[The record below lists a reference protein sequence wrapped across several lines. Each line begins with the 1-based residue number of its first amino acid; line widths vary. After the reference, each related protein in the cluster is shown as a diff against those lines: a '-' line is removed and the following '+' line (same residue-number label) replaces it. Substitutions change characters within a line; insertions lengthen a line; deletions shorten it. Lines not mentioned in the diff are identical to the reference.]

1 MRVMEFEKGY
11 QILSESGYETTVEFT
26 KVFFGIKQIWFRDL
40 NGFLT
45 WNTSDRLKLLSKGK
59 APEVKVYKETEV
71 IQRMLDGHIVKLKSE
86 DNTAGLLRK
95 YENGLILVRSM
106 KPFDKWE
113 ECQRPLAFYLNNE
126 FVDYEEPL
134 DYEPE

>member
-1 MRVMEFEKGY
+1 MEFEKGY
-11 QILSESGYETTVEFT
+11 KILSESGYETTVEFT

-59 APEVKVYKETEV
+59 APEVKVYKEMEV
-71 IQRMLDGHIVKLKSE
+71 IQKMLDGHIVKLKSE
-86 DNTAGLLRK
+86 DNTTGLLRK
-95 YENGLILVRSM
+95 YENGSILVRSM

-113 ECQRPLAFYLNNE
+113 ECQYPLAFT
-126 FVDYEEPL
+126 
-134 DYEPE
+134 